1 MNMKMKRIITAAAC
15 VMAIAAA
22 AGLSSCTDVDL
33 EQFYLDSLADTSEAE
48 DSSAAEQPAETEE
61 SSAAPEETE
70 QQIEQTE
77 SSEAETTA
85 PEEEEPLPV
94 SEQLPDTIYELSES
108 ELAEGGVAAEQLSGG
123 DDSTAAEDE
132 QSGVSAAFAA
142 LLTEYAGKCEKDPL
156 LKPDFCRYYIAD
168 IDGSGTPELLAETG
182 SCEADRTV
190 YVHAYD
196 PVSGDT
202 KLAGSF
208 VAWHGELGLCGGR
221 LGCETKTMG
230 SYLLTVVSFSNGT
243 VTTEREGVPTDKSVL
258 DEVLPS
264 YTFTDISGIVGL

>member
-70 QQIEQTE
+70 QQTEQTE

-108 ELAEGGVAAEQLSGG
+108 ELTEGGVAAEQLSGG

-190 YVHAYD
+190 YVHVYD
-196 PVSGDT
+196 PASGKT
-202 KLAGSF
+202 SQAGSF
-208 VAWHGELGLCGGR
+208 VAWHGELGMSGGR

-230 SYLLTVVSFSNGT
+230 SYLLTVVSLSNGT
-243 VTTEREGVPTDKSVL
+243 ITTEREGVPTDKSVL
-258 DEVLPS
+258 EEVLPS